1 MSVTTVSSDSW
12 YTCSMKPIIAL
23 DLETTGL
30 DSKKDVIIEI
40 GAVRFEGNRIEAE
53 FTTLIN
59 PSRHIPEFVSGLTGI
74 SDEMVRLAP
83 QIRDVLDDLVSFIG
97 EAPILGHNIQF
108 DLSFFKK
115 YNLFEFNE
123 IIDTYELAAVLM
135 PSASRYNLGALG
147 QQLGIPLPATHR
159 ALDDA
164 RVTAAAFQRLF
175 AHACDLP
182 PDLLAE
188 IVRHSEPID
197 WDGAWAFSQA
207 LQLRS
212 RTAVNAKKV
221 HTDQSNGPL
230 FSSDEEKPKAPPL
243 QIPREPVPL
252 DPDEAASVLE
262 YGGPFSQFFETYEFR
277 PEQVEMLRAVANA
290 LSRGQHLLVEAGTGV
305 GKSFAYL
312 VPAGLFALEN
322 NTRIVISTNTI
333 NLQDQLIKKDI
344 PDMCAALGLNLRA
357 AVLKGR
363 SNYLCPRRLELLRHR
378 GPSNAD
384 EMRVLAKVLVWR
396 LDNTSGDKTEIN
408 LTGPSERDVWLHISA
423 DDDACTSE
431 TCLARTG
438 GTCPFFRA
446 KQASLNAHILIVN
459 HALLLTDVAIGNRVL
474 PEYEYVI
481 IDEGHHL
488 EAATTDALSFRLTQ
502 FDMER
507 LIRETGG
514 STSGIL
520 GQLISSTRNQ
530 IRPSDF
536 ALLNQKVER
545 ATDLIYRLQ
554 EQTHIFFD
562 ALAEF
567 ISFQRE
573 GLPASTYSYQERILP
588 STRTQPGWDDVELAW
603 SAASETLALLIA
615 VLGEIQKGA
624 AELLADGVESLEDV
638 ISNLG
643 NLYRRLTEAE
653 SMVGSMIFNPTS
665 DYVYWV
671 EVNPNNN
678 RMALNAAPIRVGSL
692 VEKYLWHEKRC
703 VILTSAT
710 LTTHGEFGYVRNTL
724 AADEADEL
732 ALGSP
737 FDYEGAALLFIA
749 NDIAEPNSPDYQH
762 QLDRAL
768 IQLCKASG
776 GRTLVL
782 FTSYAQLKRTSK
794 NISGPLAQNDITVFE
809 QGEGASPNALLESF
823 RSSDR
828 AVLLGTRSFWEGVD
842 IPGEALSV
850 LVIVKL
856 PFAVPSDPLV
866 AARSETFED
875 PFNEYHLPEAI
886 LRFRQG
892 FGRLIRTQS
901 DRGVI
906 VILDR
911 RVLTKAY
918 GKLFIESLPQ
928 CTLKVGALAELP
940 RAATKWLGI

>member
-1 MSVTTVSSDSW
+1 MSINMIPIVS
-12 YTCSMKPIIAL
+12 L

-30 DSKKDVIIEI
+30 DPLSDSIIEI
-40 GAVRFEGNRIEAE
+40 GAVRLEGNRIEDE

-59 PSRHIPEFVSGLTGI
+59 PGRHIPEFISGLTGI
-74 SDEMVRLAP
+74 SDEMVRQAP
-83 QIRDVLDDLVSFIG
+83 HIREVLDELAAFIG
-97 EAPILGHNIQF
+97 DAPILGHNIQF
-108 DLSFFKK
+108 DLSFLKK
-115 YNLFEFNE
+115 YRLFELNE
-123 IIDTYELAAVLM
+123 NIDTYEMGAVLI

-164 RVTAAAFQRLF
+164 RVTAAAFQRLYSQ
-175 AHACDLP
+175 ACELP
-182 PDLLAE
+182 SELLAE
-188 IVRHSEPID
+188 IVHHSEPIE
-197 WDGAWAFSQA
+197 WGGNWAFRQA
-207 LQLRS
+207 LQSRS
-212 RTAVNAKKV
+212 HTGIQAIQVHHKTA
-221 HTDQSNGPL
+221 SIPL
-230 FSSDEEKPKAPPL
+230 SYLDDEKPKARPL
-243 QIPREPVPL
+243 QVPREVVPL
-252 DPDEAASVLE
+252 DPEETASLLE
-262 YGGPFSQFFETYEFR
+262 HGGPFSRFFESYEYR

-290 LSRGQHLLVEAGTGV
+290 LSSGQHLMVEAGTGV

-312 VPAGLFALEN
+312 VPAALFALQN
-322 NTRIVISTNTI
+322 NTRVVISTNTI

-344 PDMCAALGLNLRA
+344 PDLCAALSMDLRA

-378 GPSNAD
+378 GPANTD

-396 LDNTSGDKTEIN
+396 LDNFSGDRTGIN
-408 LTGPSERDVWLHISA
+408 LNGPSERDVWLHISA
-423 DDDACTSE
+423 EDDACTSE

-438 GTCPFFRA
+438 GFCPFFLA
-446 KQASLNAHILIVN
+446 KQAALNAHILIIN
-459 HALLLTDVAIGNRVL
+459 HALLLTDVAVGNRVL
-474 PEYEYVI
+474 PEYEHVI

-488 EAATTDALSFRLTQ
+488 ESAATEALSFRLTQ

-507 LIRETGG
+507 LLHEAGG
-514 STSGIL
+514 SNSGIL
-520 GQLISSTRNQ
+520 GHLLFTTRDQ
-530 IRPSDF
+530 FRPSDF

-545 ATDLIYRLQ
+545 ATNLIFRLQ
-554 EQTHIFFD
+554 EQTRLFFD
-562 ALAEF
+562 ALTEF
-567 ISFQRE
+567 VSFHRE
-573 GLPASTYSYQERILP
+573 GRSASSYSYQERIIP
-588 STRTQPGWDDVELAW
+588 STRIQPGWDAVEIAW
-603 SAASETLALLIA
+603 GAAMETLALLIA
-615 VLGEIQKGA
+615 VLSEIQKSVT
-624 AELLADGVESLEDV
+624 ELFLNGVESLEDV

-643 NLYRRLTEAE
+643 NLYRRLNEAE
-653 SMVGSMIFNPTS
+653 GMIGSMIFDPTA

-678 RMALNAAPIRVGSL
+678 RMSLNAAPIRVANL

-710 LTTHGEFGYVRNTL
+710 LTTHGEFGYVRNIL
-724 AADEADEL
+724 AADEACEL

-737 FDYEGAALLFIA
+737 FDYESAALLYIA
-749 NDIAEPNSPDYQH
+749 NDISEPNAPDFQR
-762 QLDRAL
+762 QLDRTL
-768 IQLCKASG
+768 VQLCKASG
-776 GRTLVL
+776 GRTLAL

-794 NISGPLAQNDITVFE
+794 NISTPLSQSDITVYE

-823 RSSDR
+823 KSSER

-842 IPGEALSV
+842 IPGEALSI

-866 AARSETFED
+866 AARAETFED

-901 DRGVI
+901 DRGVV

-911 RVLTKAY
+911 RVLSKPY
-918 GKLFIESLPQ
+918 GKIFIESLPQ
-928 CTLKVGALAELP
+928 CTLRVGSMAELP
-940 RAATKWLGI
+940 QAALKWLG

>member
-1 MSVTTVSSDSW
+1 MI
-12 YTCSMKPIIAL
+12 PIVAF

-30 DSKKDVIIEI
+30 DSQSDAIIEI
-40 GAVRFEGNRIEAE
+40 GAVRFDGNRTEDE

-59 PSRHIPEFVSGLTGI
+59 PGKHIPEFITGLTGI
-74 SDEMVRLAP
+74 SDEMVCQAP
-83 QIRDVLDDLVSFIG
+83 HIREVLNELVAFIG
-97 EAPILGHNIQF
+97 DVPILGHNIQF
-108 DLSFFKK
+108 DLSFLKKFK
-115 YNLFEFNE
+115 LFELNE
-123 IIDTYELAAVLM
+123 NIDTYELAAVLM

-164 RVTAAAFQRLF
+164 RVTAAAFQRLY
-175 AHACDLP
+175 AQARELP
-182 PDLLAE
+182 ADLLAE
-188 IVRHSEPID
+188 IVHHSEPIE
-197 WDGAWAFSQA
+197 WDGAWAFNQA
-207 LQLRS
+207 LRS
-212 RTAVNAKKV
+212 HSHAGVQAKQV
-221 HTDQSNGPL
+221 RHEPASGPL
-230 FSSDEEKPKAPPL
+230 FEPEEAKHRTPPL
-243 QIPREPVPL
+243 QVPREPVPI
-252 DPDEAASVLE
+252 DPEEAASVLE
-262 YGGPFSQFFETYEFR
+262 YGGPFSRFFESYEYR
-277 PEQVEMLRAVANA
+277 PEQVEMLRAVASA
-290 LSRGQHLLVEAGTGV
+290 LSCGQHLLVEAGTGV

-312 VPAGLFALEN
+312 VPAALFALQN
-322 NTRIVISTNTI
+322 NTRVVISTNTI

-344 PDMCAALGLNLRA
+344 PDLRAALGLDLRA

-378 GPSNAD
+378 GPSNAE
-384 EMRVLAKVLVWR
+384 EMRVLAKVLVWM
-396 LDNTSGDKTEIN
+396 LDNTSGDRTEIN
-408 LTGPSERDVWLHISA
+408 LTGPSERDVWVHISA
-423 DDDACTSE
+423 EDDACTSE
-431 TCLARTG
+431 TCLERTG
-438 GTCPFFRA
+438 GACPFFRA

-459 HALLLTDVAIGNRVL
+459 HALLLTDVAVGNRVL
-474 PEYEYVI
+474 PEYEHVI

-502 FDMER
+502 IDMER
-507 LIRETGG
+507 LIREVGG
-514 STSGIL
+514 SNSGIL
-520 GQLISSTRNQ
+520 GHLIAATRNQ

-554 EQTHIFFD
+554 EQTRIFFD
-562 ALAEF
+562 SLAEF
-567 ISFQRE
+567 VAYQRE
-573 GLPASTYSYQERILP
+573 GQPSSSYSYQERILP
-588 STRTQPGWDDVELAW
+588 STRTQPGWDAVEIAW
-603 SAASETLALLIA
+603 GAASETLALLIA
-615 VLGEIQKGA
+615 ILGEIQKGA
-624 AELLADGVESLEDV
+624 AELFSDGVESLEDV

-643 NLYRRLTEAE
+643 NLYRRLNEAE
-653 SMVGSMIFNPTS
+653 SMLGSMIFDPAA

-678 RMALNAAPIRVGSL
+678 RMALNAAPIRVGTL

-710 LTTHGEFGYVRNTL
+710 LTTHGEFGYIRNTL
-724 AADEADEL
+724 SADEANEL

-737 FDYEGAALLFIA
+737 FDYEGSALLYIA
-749 NDIAEPNSPDYQH
+749 NDIAEPNAPDYQR
-762 QLDRAL
+762 QLDRTL
-768 IQLCKASG
+768 VQLCKASG
-776 GRTLVL
+776 GHTLVL

-794 NISGPLAQNDITVFE
+794 NISGSLAQSEITVYE

-823 RSSDR
+823 KSSER

-866 AARSETFED
+866 AARAETFED

-901 DRGVI
+901 DRGV
-906 VILDR
+906 VAILDR
-911 RVLTKAY
+911 RILTKAY
-918 GKLFIESLPQ
+918 GRMFIESLPQ

>member
-1 MSVTTVSSDSW
+1 MI
-12 YTCSMKPIIAL
+12 PIVAL

-30 DSKKDVIIEI
+30 DSQADAIIEI
-40 GAVRFEGNRIEAE
+40 GAVRFEGNRVEDE

-59 PSRHIPEFVSGLTGI
+59 PGRHIPEFISGLTGI
-74 SDEMVRLAP
+74 SDEMVRQAP
-83 QIRDVLDDLVSFIG
+83 HIRDVLDELAAFIG
-97 EAPILGHNIQF
+97 DAPILGHNIQF
-108 DLSFFKK
+108 DLSFLKKFK
-115 YNLFEFNE
+115 LFELNE
-123 IIDTYELAAVLM
+123 NIDTYELAAVLM

-164 RVTAAAFQRLF
+164 RVTAAAFQRLY
-175 AHACDLP
+175 AQARELP
-182 PDLLAE
+182 ADLLAE
-188 IVRHSEPID
+188 IVRHSEPIE
-197 WDGAWAFSQA
+197 WDGAWAFNQA
-207 LQLRS
+207 LQVRS
-212 RTAVNAKKV
+212 HAGVQVKQVRGEQVR
-221 HTDQSNGPL
+221 GPL
-230 FSSDEEKPKAPPL
+230 FEAEAEQHKAPPL
-243 QIPREPVPL
+243 QVPKEPVPI
-252 DPDEAASVLE
+252 DSEEAASLLE
-262 YGGPFSQFFETYEFR
+262 HGGPFSKFFESYEYR

-290 LSRGQHLLVEAGTGV
+290 LSCGQHLLVEAGTGV

-312 VPAGLFALEN
+312 VPAALFALQN
-322 NTRIVISTNTI
+322 NTRVVISTNTI

-344 PDMCAALGLNLRA
+344 PDLCAALGLDLRA

-378 GPSNAD
+378 GPANAD
-384 EMRVLAKVLVWR
+384 EMRVLAKVLVW
-396 LDNTSGDKTEIN
+396 LLENTSGDRTEIN
-408 LTGPSERDVWLHISA
+408 LTGSSERDVWVHLSA
-423 DDDACTSE
+423 EDDACTSE
-431 TCLARTG
+431 TCLERTSG
-438 GTCPFFRA
+438 ACPFFRA

-459 HALLLTDVAIGNRVL
+459 HALLLTDVAVGNRVL
-474 PEYEYVI
+474 PEYEHVI
-481 IDEGHHL
+481 VDEGHHL

-507 LIRETGG
+507 LIREAGG
-514 STSGIL
+514 SSSGIL
-520 GQLISSTRNQ
+520 GHLLTATRSQ

-536 ALLNQKVER
+536 ALLNQKIER

-554 EQTHIFFD
+554 EQTRIFFD

-567 ISFQRE
+567 VAFQRE
-573 GLPASTYSYQERILP
+573 GQPTSSYSYQERILP
-588 STRTQPGWDDVELAW
+588 STRTQPGWDAVEIAW
-603 SAASETLALLIA
+603 SAASETLVLLITI
-615 VLGEIQKGA
+615 LGEIQKGT
-624 AELLADGVESLEDV
+624 AELFSDGVESLEDV

-643 NLYRRLTEAE
+643 NLYRRLNEAE
-653 SMVGSMIFNPTS
+653 SMVGSMISDPAA

-678 RMALNAAPIRVGSL
+678 RIGLNAAPIRVGTL

-710 LTTHGEFGYVRNTL
+710 LTTHGEFSYIRNTL
-724 AADEADEL
+724 SADEADEL

-737 FDYEGAALLFIA
+737 FDYEGAALLYIA
-749 NDIAEPNSPDYQH
+749 NDIAEPNAPDYQR
-762 QLDRAL
+762 QLDRTL
-768 IQLCKASG
+768 VQLCKASG

-794 NISGPLAQNDITVFE
+794 NISAPLAQSDITVYE

-823 RSSDR
+823 KSSER

-901 DRGVI
+901 DRGV
-906 VILDR
+906 VAILDR

-918 GKLFIESLPQ
+918 GKMFIESLPQ
-928 CTLKVGALAELP
+928 CTLRVGSLAELP
-940 RAATKWLGI
+940 RATAKWLGI

>member
-1 MSVTTVSSDSW
+1 
-12 YTCSMKPIIAL
+12 MKSIVAL

-30 DSKKDVIIEI
+30 DPQSDAIIEI
-40 GAVRFEGNRIEAE
+40 GAVRFEGNRIEHE

-59 PSRHIPEFVSGLTGI
+59 PSRHIPEFITGLTHI
-74 SDEMVRLAP
+74 SDEMVRQAP
-83 QIRDVLDDLVSFIG
+83 HIRDVLDELAAFIG
-97 EAPILGHNIQF
+97 DAPILGHNIQF
-108 DLSFFKK
+108 DLSFLKKFK
-115 YNLFEFNE
+115 LFELNVN
-123 IIDTYELAAVLM
+123 IDTYELAAVLL

-164 RVTAAAFQRLF
+164 RVTAAAFQRLY
-175 AHACDLP
+175 AKARELP
-182 PDLLAE
+182 IDLLTE
-188 IVRHSEPID
+188 IVRQSEPIE
-197 WDGAWAFSQA
+197 WDGAWSFNQA
-207 LQLRS
+207 LHSRS
-212 RTAVNAKKV
+212 HDGVKV
-221 HTDQSNGPL
+221 KQRHGEPEASPFFDAP
-230 FSSDEEKPKAPPL
+230 EEKHKGPPL
-243 QIPREPVPL
+243 QVPKEPIPV
-252 DPDEAASVLE
+252 DPEEAASVLE
-262 YGGPFSQFFETYEFR
+262 YGGPFSKFFDSYEYR
-277 PEQVEMLRAVANA
+277 PQQVEMLRAVANA
-290 LSRGQHLLVEAGTGV
+290 LSYGQHLMVEAGTGV

-312 VPAGLFALEN
+312 VPAALFALQN
-322 NTRIVISTNTI
+322 NTRVVISTNTI

-344 PDMCAALGLNLRA
+344 PDLCAALGLDLRA

-378 GPSNAD
+378 GPSNVD
-384 EMRVLAKVLVWR
+384 EMRVLAKVLVWI
-396 LDNTSGDKTEIN
+396 LDNNSGDRTEIN
-408 LTGPSERDVWLHISA
+408 LTGPSEREVWVHISA
-423 DDDACTSE
+423 EDDACTSE
-431 TCLARTG
+431 TCLERTG
-438 GTCPFFRA
+438 GACPFFRA
-446 KQASLNAHILIVN
+446 KQASLNAHLLIVN
-459 HALLLTDVAIGNRVL
+459 HALLLTDVAVGNRVL
-474 PEYEYVI
+474 PEYDHVI

-488 EAATTDALSFRLTQ
+488 EAATTDALSYRLTH
-502 FDMER
+502 FDLER
-507 LIRETGG
+507 LFREAGG
-514 STSGIL
+514 VSSGIL
-520 GQLISSTRNQ
+520 GHLLASTRNQ

-536 ALLNQKVER
+536 ALLNQKIER

-554 EQTHIFFD
+554 EQTRIFFD

-567 ISFQRE
+567 IAFQRE
-573 GLPASTYSYQERILP
+573 GQTASSYNYQERILP
-588 STRTQPGWDDVELAW
+588 STRTQPGWDAIEIAW
-603 SAASETLALLIA
+603 GAASETLALLITI
-615 VLGEIQKGA
+615 LGEIQKGA
-624 AELLADGVESLEDV
+624 SELFSDGIESLEDV

-643 NLYRRLTEAE
+643 NLYRRFNETE
-653 SMVGSMIFNPTS
+653 STVGSMIFDPAPE
-665 DYVYWV
+665 YVYWV

-678 RMALNAAPIRVGSL
+678 RMALNAAPIRVGTL

-710 LTTHGEFGYVRNTL
+710 LTTHGEFNYVRNTL
-724 AADEADEL
+724 SADEADEL

-737 FDYEGAALLFIA
+737 FDYEGAALLYIA
-749 NDIAEPNSPDYQH
+749 NDIPEPNAPDYQH
-762 QLDRAL
+762 QLDRTL
-768 IQLCKASG
+768 VQLCKASA

-794 NISGPLAQNDITVFE
+794 NISGALAQSDITIYE

-823 RSSDR
+823 KSTER

-875 PFNEYHLPEAI
+875 PFNEYHLPDAI

-892 FGRLIRTQS
+892 FGRLIRTQA
-901 DRGVI
+901 DRGVV

-928 CTLKVGALAELP
+928 CTLRVGTLSELP
-940 RAATKWLGI
+940 QSTVKWLGL